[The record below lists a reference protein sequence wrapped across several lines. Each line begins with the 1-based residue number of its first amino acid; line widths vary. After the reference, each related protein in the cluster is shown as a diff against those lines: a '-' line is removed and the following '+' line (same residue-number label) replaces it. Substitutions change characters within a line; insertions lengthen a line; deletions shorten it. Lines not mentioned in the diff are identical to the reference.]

1 MSRGYV
7 LAERAMQAR
16 GGMALQFH
24 SFLLLNLGNKEW
36 SNSLPGRFT
45 ASDKAA
51 DILWIWC

>member
-1 MSRGYV
+1 
-7 LAERAMQAR
+7 MQAR

-24 SFLLLNLGNKEW
+24 LILLLNLVSKEW

-51 DILWIWC
+51 DTL